1 MQKTF
6 DLNTIFAKIPKIII
20 IAIIVYIL
28 DVWLLTILSASIA
41 EPSTITY
48 YIFHPISTSLRYL
61 LGFFYPDLVH
71 NQSVFNTWKLIN
83 GGLILIGIGIF
94 IYSSSNKITN
104 RPVFKSDLLGSADW
118 LKRNEIQPVFAT
130 KHSPGIL
137 FGLHQKKPI
146 VLPPL
151 ADGNRNVAIWGP
163 PGTRK
168 SRAYIRN
175 NLFQAVKTG
184 WSVVVTDP
192 KGELTR
198 DFRKFFEKQGYAVKV
213 FNLVNMAY
221 SDRWNPLSE
230 IKTDIDAQIFCE
242 VVMANTTAPNKKGD
256 QFWDRA
262 ETNLLKALVLYVIYE
277 FPEKDRNMG
286 SVCQIISSGSRDYI
300 KALFDALPNN
310 HTAKIPFNAYI
321 EASDQVQSGVIL
333 GLATRLQVF
342 QTDIVRSLTETTD
355 INIDLPGEK
364 KCAYFCIL
372 SDMDRTFDFLAS
384 LYFSFLFISLTKSAD
399 RNDGELKIPVNFLLD
414 EFCNIG
420 YIPDFDKKLSTMR
433 GRGIACSVV
442 FQSLPQLMEFYPNK
456 KWETIIAN
464 CDSWFILGAKDNTSA
479 EYISKHLG
487 EGTIETNSISKTLDK
502 PLSLGKNTTR
512 LEKRKLMNIDEIV
525 RMPRNLAILSAFGL
539 KPLMLEKLDYT
550 KHPMSNLLEPA
561 SVSSYR
567 PEWSSK
573 YIKDPVDEIIDEIIN
588 ESETIEFEEE
598 EPGIYVPKTDEFWS

>member
-1 MQKTF
+1 VQKTF

-104 RPVFKSDLLGSADW
+104 HPVFKSDLLGSADW
-118 LKRNEIQPVFAT
+118 LKKNEIQPVFIT

-137 FGLHQKKPI
+137 FGLHQRMPV

-175 NLFQAVKTG
+175 NLFQAVKSD

-198 DFRKFFEKQGYAVKV
+198 DFRKFFEKQGYTVRI

-286 SVCQIISSGSRDYI
+286 SVCQIISSGSRDY
-300 KALFDALPNN
+300 
-310 HTAKIPFNAYI
+310 
-321 EASDQVQSGVIL
+321 
-333 GLATRLQVF
+333 
-342 QTDIVRSLTETTD
+342 
-355 INIDLPGEK
+355 
-364 KCAYFCIL
+364 
-372 SDMDRTFDFLAS
+372 
-384 LYFSFLFISLTKSAD
+384 
-399 RNDGELKIPVNFLLD
+399 GELYYGSCP
-414 EFCNIG
+414 
-420 YIPDFDKKLSTMR
+420 
-433 GRGIACSVV
+433 
-442 FQSLPQLMEFYPNK
+442 
-456 KWETIIAN
+456 
-464 CDSWFILGAKDNTSA
+464 
-479 EYISKHLG
+479 
-487 EGTIETNSISKTLDK
+487 
-502 PLSLGKNTTR
+502 
-512 LEKRKLMNIDEIV
+512 
-525 RMPRNLAILSAFGL
+525 
-539 KPLMLEKLDYT
+539 
-550 KHPMSNLLEPA
+550 
-561 SVSSYR
+561 
-567 PEWSSK
+567 
-573 YIKDPVDEIIDEIIN
+573 
-588 ESETIEFEEE
+588 
-598 EPGIYVPKTDEFWS
+598 